1 MAEYQLILD
10 DGRSTDLMAETVE
23 AVDPAEAQLL
33 AQLRFAAS
41 PDLFSTLVTRR
52 GMEVALVRRPQ

>member
-1 MAEYQLILD
+1 M
-10 DGRSTDLMAETVE
+10 MAETVE

-41 PDLFSTLVTRR
+41 PDLFSILVTRR